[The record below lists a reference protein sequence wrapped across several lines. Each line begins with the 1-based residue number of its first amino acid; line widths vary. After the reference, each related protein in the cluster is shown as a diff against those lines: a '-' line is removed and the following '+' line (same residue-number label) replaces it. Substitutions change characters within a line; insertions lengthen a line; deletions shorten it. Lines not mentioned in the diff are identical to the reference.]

1 MVKVK
6 QEKKG
11 KEQGQTDYTWLWVI
25 LGVVLIVVFFVWQ
38 SQSPRVFTFLEGDE
52 GSILVLLN
60 SKKDVSYK
68 LQYIGREPVT
78 ISQIQLKLIA
88 GKELKVYT
96 DVEEMK
102 LLGAGMEVVLEKV
115 GTVPAGEVFLL
126 QPQDEFEIIITLS
139 GADLGTNRL
148 ENIIIHY
155 LQGDREVM
163 FELPLNETY
172 FNVE

>member
-1 MVKVK
+1 MARAT

-11 KEQGQTDYTWLWVI
+11 KEQGHTGYTWLWVI
-25 LGVVLIVVFFVWQ
+25 LAVALIVVFFVWQ
-38 SQSPRVFTFLEGDE
+38 SQSSRVFTFLEGDE
-52 GSILVLLN
+52 GSVLVLLN

-88 GKELKVYT
+88 GKELEVYT
-96 DVEEMK
+96 YVEEMK
-102 LLGAGMEVVLEKV
+102 LLGAEMEVVLEKV

-139 GADLGTNRL
+139 GMDLGSNRL
-148 ENIIIHY
+148 ENIIIRY
-155 LQGDREVM
+155 LQGDREVK

>member
-1 MVKVK
+1 MARAK
-6 QEKKG
+6 QEKKRI
-11 KEQGQTDYTWLWVI
+11 EQGQTDYTWLWVI

-38 SQSPRVFTFLEGDE
+38 SQSSRVFTFVEGDE

-60 SKKDVSYK
+60 SKKEVSYK

-78 ISQIQLKLIA
+78 ISQVQLKLIA
-88 GKELKVYT
+88 GEELEVYT

-115 GTVPAGEVFLL
+115 GTVPTGEVFLL
-126 QPQDEFEIIITLS
+126 QPQDEFEIIITLA
-139 GADLGTNRL
+139 GMDLGSNRL
-148 ENIIIHY
+148 ENIIIRY
-155 LQGDREVM
+155 LQGDREVK